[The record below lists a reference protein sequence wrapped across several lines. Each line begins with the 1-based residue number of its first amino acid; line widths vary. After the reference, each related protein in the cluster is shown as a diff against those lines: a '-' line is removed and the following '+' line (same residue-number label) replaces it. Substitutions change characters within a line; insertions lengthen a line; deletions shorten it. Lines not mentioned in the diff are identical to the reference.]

1 MVEVTLRQMLMS
13 LRRARAARGAL
24 GLLALGLVLATGGAA
39 TLAAQGAAAA
49 AAASGKG
56 FIWTIERGGKTGW
69 LVGSLH
75 LLPQDAYPLPASMDA
90 AFQAAEVLVEEA
102 DPDELSAPATA
113 AEVLKRAFFPPGQ
126 TLEGSVSPATF
137 KILSERAAQ
146 AGVPVQ
152 VLQQMRPW
160 MVAVTLA
167 ALEMQKSGF
176 DPALGLDRHFRDR
189 ARAASKPL
197 RTVETAMEQ
206 IGMLESLGPA
216 LQDALVV
223 EALRGASS
231 EVSQA
236 RSLFAAWKAGDGPQ
250 PREDPGGRDQGLAGD
265 LQGAL
270 RRTEPPLD
278 AEDRGLP
285 RGRPVHDRR
294 GSGPPGG
301 SRRSHLAPARAR
313 LHRGTA
319 LSARRLPG

>member
-1 MVEVTLRQMLMS
+1 MESRYLRWVEVTVRQMLMW
-13 LRRARAARGAL
+13 LRL
-24 GLLALGLVLATGGAA
+24 VLALGLALATGGGM
-39 TLAAQGAAAA
+39 TLAAQAAAPA
-49 AAASGKG
+49 AAASGRG
-56 FIWTIERGGKTGW
+56 FIWNIQRAGKTGW

-113 AEVLKRAFFPPGQ
+113 AEVMKRAFFPPGQ
-126 TLEGSVSPATF
+126 TLEASVSAATF
-137 KILSERAAQ
+137 KVLSERAAQ
-146 AGVPVQ
+146 AGVPIQ

-189 ARAASKPL
+189 ARTASKPV

-231 EVSQA
+231 EVNQA
-236 RSLFAAWKAGDGPQ
+236 RSLFTAWKAGDGPSLEKILVDGTKAS
-250 PREDPGGRDQGLAGD
+250 PEIYKVLFVERNRRWIPKIEACLDGARCMIVVGAGHLVGADGLIS
-265 LQGAL
+265 LL
-270 RRTEPPLD
+270 
-278 AEDRGLP
+278 
-285 RGRPVHDRR
+285 
-294 GSGPPGG
+294 
-301 SRRSHLAPARAR
+301 RAR
-313 LHRGTA
+313 GYTVEQR
-319 LSARRLPG
+319 

>member
-1 MVEVTLRQMLMS
+1 M
-13 LRRARAARGAL
+13 
-24 GLLALGLVLATGGAA
+24 
-39 TLAAQGAAAA
+39 
-49 AAASGKG
+49 
-56 FIWTIERGGKTGW
+56 
-69 LVGSLH
+69 
-75 LLPQDAYPLPASMDA
+75 
-90 AFQAAEVLVEEA
+90 
-102 DPDELSAPATA
+102 
-113 AEVLKRAFFPPGQ
+113 LKRAFFPPGQ

-189 ARAASKPL
+189 AMAASKPL

-236 RSLFAAWKAGDGPQ
+236 RTLFAAWKAGDGPSLEKILVDGTKAS
-250 PREDPGGRDQGLAGD
+250 PEI

-285 RGRPVHDRR
+285 GGRPVHDRR
-294 GSGPPGG
+294 GSRPPGG
-301 SRRSHLAPARAR
+301 RRRSHRAPARAR
-313 LHRGTA
+313 LRRGAA
-319 LSARRLPG
+319 LSGTRGSLGRTR

>member
-1 MVEVTLRQMLMS
+1 MS
-13 LRRARAARGAL
+13 LRVV
-24 GLLALGLVLATGGAA
+24 LALGLVLATGGGA
-39 TLAAQGAAAA
+39 TLGAQAAAPA
-49 AAASGKG
+49 APRAASAAASGKG

-75 LLPQDAYPLPASMDA
+75 LLPPDAYPLPASMDA

-102 DPDELSAPATA
+102 DPDELSAPETA

-126 TLEGSVSPATF
+126 TLEGSVSAATF

-189 ARAASKPL
+189 AKAASKPL

-236 RSLFAAWKAGDGPQ
+236 RALFTAWKAGDGPSLEKILVDGTKASPEIYQ
-250 PREDPGGRDQGLAGD
+250 VLFVERNRRWMPKIEACLEGARCMIVVGAGHLVGADGLIS
-265 LQGAL
+265 LL
-270 RRTEPPLD
+270 
-278 AEDRGLP
+278 
-285 RGRPVHDRR
+285 
-294 GSGPPGG
+294 
-301 SRRSHLAPARAR
+301 RAR
-313 LHRGTA
+313 GYTVAQR
-319 LSARRLPG
+319 

>member
-1 MVEVTLRQMLMS
+1 MVEATLRKMRMW
-13 LRRARAARGAL
+13 LRPA
-24 GLLALGLVLATGGAA
+24 LALGLVLATDGGA
-39 TLAAQGAAAA
+39 TLAAQGAAPA

-56 FIWTIERGGKTGW
+56 FIWAIERAGKTGW

-75 LLPQDAYPLPASMDA
+75 LLPPEAYPLPASMDA

-189 ARAASKPL
+189 AKAASKPL

-231 EVSQA
+231 EVNQA
-236 RSLFAAWKAGDGPQ
+236 RSLFAAWKAGDGPSLEKILVDGTKAS
-250 PREDPGGRDQGLAGD
+250 PEVYKVLFVERNRRWMPKIEACLEGARCMIIVGAGHLVGADGLVS
-265 LQGAL
+265 LL
-270 RRTEPPLD
+270 
-278 AEDRGLP
+278 
-285 RGRPVHDRR
+285 
-294 GSGPPGG
+294 
-301 SRRSHLAPARAR
+301 RAR
-313 LHRGTA
+313 GYTVEQR
-319 LSARRLPG
+319 